1 MTVKKI
7 NKQQLHKTKPQD
19 TWSLP
24 KLIIRFLASTGSG
37 YPQRILT
44 KSLDIF
50 TIDFCR
56 MPFTEI
62 MRIQRA
68 LIGGQ
73 KFEQRKIRLKRLQ
86 KNFIEGNHF
95 KSCVLLKMGREEE
108 EENRKWKI
116 GKIQLFITI
125 FHFLFKHSRRA
136 KLLASLHPCKCQEG
150 LCKPHNHPNLI

>member
-1 MTVKKI
+1 MV
-7 NKQQLHKTKPQD
+7 
-19 TWSLP
+19 
-24 KLIIRFLASTGSG
+24 STGTD
-37 YPQRILT
+37 YQ
-44 KSLDIF
+44 IF
-50 TIDFCR
+50 FFFQQIREVGIPRESSPNFQTSSPIDFCS

-62 MRIQRA
+62 MRIKTV
-68 LIGGQ
+68 LINRE
-73 KFEQRKIRLKRLQ
+73 KFEQRKISLKMLQ

-95 KSCVLLKMGREEE
+95 KSCVLLKLGSEDE